1 MEYMIDSANLEKIR
15 EINDIYPIV
24 GVTTNPSILAK
35 CDIDV
40 ISAIKGIREIIG
52 NKMLHVQVLSTTF
65 NEMIEEADKLVKLG
79 GQNTYVK
86 IPVSTD
92 GIKAIRYLTEKGY
105 NVTATAI
112 FTPQQALMAASCGA
126 KYVAPYVNRLDNIAV
141 NGVVIAKEIQK
152 LLQESDLDCKVLAAS
167 FSTVE
172 QLHKISLEGIACMT
186 IPIDLFPKMIQ
197 HPLTD
202 KAIKDFVKD
211 GKKYYNY
218 D

>member
-15 EINDIYPIV
+15 EINDIFPIV
-24 GVTTNPSILAK
+24 GVTTNPSILAR
-35 CDIDV
+35 CNIDIV
-40 ISAIKGIREIIG
+40 SAVKGIREIIG
-52 NKMLHVQVLSTTF
+52 NKMLHLQVLSTTF
-65 NEMIEEADKLVKLG
+65 DEMIEEAKKLVEIG
-79 GQNTYVK
+79 GENTFVK
-86 IPVSTD
+86 VPVSAD

-126 KYVAPYVNRLDNIAV
+126 KYVAPYVNRLDNIAI
-141 NGVVIAKEIQK
+141 NGVEIASEIQK
-152 LLQESDLDCKVLAAS
+152 LLKESQLDCKVLAAS

-172 QLHKISLEGIACMT
+172 QIHMISLKGIGCMT
-186 IPIDLFPKMIQ
+186 IPIELFPKMIQ

-202 KAIKDFVKD
+202 KAIKDFIKD

-218 D
+218 